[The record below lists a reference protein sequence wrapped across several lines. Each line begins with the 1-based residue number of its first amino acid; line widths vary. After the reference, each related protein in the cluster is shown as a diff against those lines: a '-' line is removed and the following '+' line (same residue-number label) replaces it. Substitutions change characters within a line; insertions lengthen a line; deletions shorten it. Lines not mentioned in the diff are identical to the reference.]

1 MEQERPKI
9 GVGVIVQ
16 RGDKILLGERLHGHG
31 ANTFMIPGGHL
42 EFGESFEET
51 ARREV
56 EEETGLKNIIIKD
69 VVSVGNDIQYEKH
82 YVSIGVLAESTEG
95 EPYNAEPDKAKN
107 WYWGDPHELPEPF
120 FEMSRKV
127 VNNWLAGKMYTDNG

>member
-16 RGDKILLGERLHGHG
+16 RGDKILLGERLGGHG

-56 EEETGLKNIIIKD
+56 EEETGLKNIAIKGI
-69 VVSVGNDIQYEKH
+69 VSVGNDIHYDKH
-82 YVSIGVLAESTEG
+82 YVSIGVLAESLEG

-107 WYWGDPHELPEPF
+107 WYWGNPNDLPEPF

-127 VNNWLAGKMYTDNG
+127 VNNWLAGKMYTDGE

>member
-1 MEQERPKI
+1 MEHERPKVGI
-9 GVGVIVQ
+9 GVIVK

-31 ANTFMIPGGHL
+31 SNTFMIPGGHL

-56 EEETGLKNIIIKD
+56 EEETGLKDIVIQGIISI
-69 VVSVGNDIQYEKH
+69 GNDVYYDKH
-82 YVSIGVLAESTEG
+82 YVSIGILAESLEG

-107 WYWGDPHELPEPF
+107 WYWGDPHDLPEPF

-127 VNNWLAGKMYTDNG
+127 VNNWLAGKIYTD